1 MPREKRYQLVLNFKT
16 KEDLE
21 EWAAGTTKRPY
32 VIAERDALHE
42 HCEKGVFLTKKFN
55 VKAFLD
61 ENDPEERAL
70 HPVAQGLRI
79 SRLG

>member
-1 MPREKRYQLVLNFKT
+1 M
-16 KEDLE
+16 
-21 EWAAGTTKRPY
+21 ARPY

-42 HCEKGVFLTKKFN
+42 HCEKGVFITKKFN

-61 ENDPEERAL
+61 ENDPEERDL

>member
-1 MPREKRYQLVLNFKT
+1 MARQKRYQLVLNFKT

-21 EWAAGTTKRPY
+21 EWATGTTKRPY
-32 VIAERDALHE
+32 VIVERDALHE
-42 HCEKGVFLTKKFN
+42 HCERGTYLTKKFN

-61 ENDPEERAL
+61 KDAPAEEDL
-70 HPVAQGLRI
+70 HPIAQGIRL

>member
-1 MPREKRYQLVLNFKT
+1 MARQKRYQLVLNFKT

-21 EWAAGTTKRPY
+21 EWATGTTKRPY
-32 VIAERDALHE
+32 VIVERDALHE
-42 HCEKGVFLTKKFN
+42 HCERGIYLTKKFN

-61 ENDPEERAL
+61 KDAPAEEEL

-79 SRLG
+79 SSLG

>member
-1 MPREKRYQLVLNFKT
+1 MPREKRYQLRLNFKS

-21 EWAAGTTKRPY
+21 EWAKGTTKRPY
-32 VIAERDALHE
+32 VIVERDALHE
-42 HCEKGVFLTKKFN
+42 HSEKGVFHTKKFN
-55 VKAFLD
+55 VKTFLD
-61 ENDPEERAL
+61 ENASEEKDL